1 MKNQIIIA
9 TFFFTFNCFAG
20 MNTEDA
26 LISEQPTSH
35 PVIVVHGGAGWS
47 HGTSDEKQHAI
58 KSGLKKAL
66 DTGFSILQSGGSSL
80 DAVEAA
86 IVILEDNP
94 VFNAGRGS
102 VYTAEEKQEMDAS
115 IMSGNDQDA
124 GAVASVSRVKNPIKL
139 ARYIMEHTEHVMMAG
154 SGAEKVAEQGGLELV
169 DPSYFYSED
178 RLKSVKKQK
187 DKKNSTVGALAMDKL
202 GNIAAGTSTGGRSNK
217 LPGRIGDSPI
227 IGAGT
232 WAQNNVCGV
241 SGTGHGEY
249 FIRYNVAREICA
261 RMEYLNLS
269 VGEASAQVIGQLT
282 AIGIEGG
289 VIVLDKNGNISME
302 FNTDGMAR
310 AYRNSKGDEMI
321 AIYQ

>member
-1 MKNQIIIA
+1 
-9 TFFFTFNCFAG
+9 
-20 MNTEDA
+20 MNTEEA

-154 SGAEKVAEQGGLELV
+154 PGAEKIAEQGRLELV

-178 RLKSVKKQK
+178 KLKRVRKQQA
-187 DKKNSTVGALAMDKL
+187 KKNSTVGALAIDKL

-310 AYRNSKGDEMI
+310 AFRNSKGDEMI
-321 AIYQ
+321 AIYK

>member
-154 SGAEKVAEQGGLELV
+154 SGAEKVAEQGRLELV

-178 RLKSVKKQK
+178 RLKSVKKQQA
-187 DKKNSTVGALAMDKL
+187 KKNSTVGALAMDKL

-310 AYRNSKGDEMI
+310 AYRNSKGDEVI
-321 AIYQ
+321 AIYR

>member
-1 MKNQIIIA
+1 
-9 TFFFTFNCFAG
+9 

-178 RLKSVKKQK
+178 RLKSVKKQQA
-187 DKKNSTVGALAMDKL
+187 KKNSTVGALAMDKL

-269 VGEASAQVIGQLT
+269 VGEASAQVIGKLT

-321 AIYQ
+321 AIYK

>member
-9 TFFFTFNCFAG
+9 ALFFTFNCFAG

-102 VYTAEEKQEMDAS
+102 VYTAEKKQEMDAS

-187 DKKNSTVGALAMDKL
+187 DKKNSTVGALAIDKL

-321 AIYQ
+321 AIYK

>member
-115 IMSGNDQDA
+115 IMSGHDQDA

-187 DKKNSTVGALAMDKL
+187 AKKNSTVGALAMDKL

-310 AYRNSKGDEMI
+310 AFRNSKGDEMI
-321 AIYQ
+321 AIYK

>member
-1 MKNQIIIA
+1 
-9 TFFFTFNCFAG
+9 

-178 RLKSVKKQK
+178 RLKSVKKQQA
-187 DKKNSTVGALAMDKL
+187 KKNSTVGALAMDKL

-302 FNTDGMAR
+302 FNTDGIAR

-321 AIYQ
+321 AIYK

>member
-1 MKNQIIIA
+1 
-9 TFFFTFNCFAG
+9 
-20 MNTEDA
+20 MNTEEA

-187 DKKNSTVGALAMDKL
+187 AKKNSTVGALAMDKL

-269 VGEASAQVIGQLT
+269 VGEASAQVIDQLT

-321 AIYQ
+321 AIYK

>member
-1 MKNQIIIA
+1 
-9 TFFFTFNCFAG
+9 

-115 IMSGNDQDA
+115 IMSGHDQDA

-178 RLKSVKKQK
+178 RLKSVKKQQA
-187 DKKNSTVGALAMDKL
+187 KKNSTVGALAMDKL

-321 AIYQ
+321 AIYK

>member
-1 MKNQIIIA
+1 
-9 TFFFTFNCFAG
+9 
-20 MNTEDA
+20 MNTDDA

-47 HGTSDEKQHAI
+47 QGASDEKQHAI
-58 KSGLKKAL
+58 KSGLKEAL

-115 IMSGNDQDA
+115 IMSGHDQDA

-187 DKKNSTVGALAMDKL
+187 AKKNSTVGALAMDKL